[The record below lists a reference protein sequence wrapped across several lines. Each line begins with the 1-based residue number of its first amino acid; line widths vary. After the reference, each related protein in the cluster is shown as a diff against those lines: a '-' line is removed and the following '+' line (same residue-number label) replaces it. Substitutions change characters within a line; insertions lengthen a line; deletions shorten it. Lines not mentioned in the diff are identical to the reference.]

1 MWYCPNCGEK
11 NQNDYRFCVNC
22 GAPAEIQGAERIERK
37 ARPAAPA
44 KRPVW
49 PWILLGCVLLIVAG
63 ELLYLVL
70 SGSDKKP
77 DPEPAPTQTIVIA
90 APTPTPT
97 PNPEPILITTPE
109 PSPTP
114 APTPEPS
121 PATVETGLLTDAAQ
135 LDSRDVQQLRSAM
148 DGVIAENVRS
158 SWNSVEH
165 LTASDYVGCY
175 LLTAKDANAQV
186 QNMLIVVYRND
197 VSIVIPQENVNKS
210 LSYYYSLRYKNVT
223 RNADGTLTLGACEK
237 PSERVNADV
246 YRHNY
251 YYNGHKTTDEVYKAW
266 VKPYEGA
273 YQVTRLGE
281 LP

>member
-1 MWYCPNCGEK
+1 MWICPNCGEK
-11 NQNDYRFCVNC
+11 NRDDYRFCVSC
-22 GAPAEIQGAERIERK
+22 GAPAEMQGTVRIERK
-37 ARPAAPA
+37 AGPAAPA

-49 PWILLGCVLLIVAG
+49 PWILLGCVLLLVVA

-70 SGSDKKP
+70 SGSGKKP
-77 DPEPAPTQTIVIA
+77 D
-90 APTPTPT
+90 PTPTPT
-97 PNPEPILITTPE
+97 QPVVMVTP
-109 PSPTP
+109 SP
-114 APTPEPS
+114 APTPGPVIITTPTPS
-121 PATVETGLLTDAAQ
+121 PEPTPVETGLLTDVSQ

-148 DGVIAENVRS
+148 DAVIADNVRS
-158 SWNSVEH
+158 SWNDVEH

-197 VSIVIPQENVNKS
+197 VSIVIPQENISKD
-210 LSYYYSLRYKNVT
+210 LDYYYSLRYQNVT
-223 RNADGTLTLGACEK
+223 RGTDGTLELGAYEK
-237 PSERVNADV
+237 PAERVNADI

-251 YYNGHKTTDEVYKAW
+251 YYNGHKTTDGVYKAW

>member
-77 DPEPAPTQTIVIA
+77 DPMPTPTQTIVIVTPSPE
-90 APTPTPT
+90 PTP
-97 PNPEPILITTPE
+97 
-109 PSPTP
+109 
-114 APTPEPS
+114 
-121 PATVETGLLTDAAQ
+121 VETGLLTDAAQ
-135 LDSRDVQQLRSAM
+135 LDSRDEQQLRSAM

-165 LTASDYVGCY
+165 LTASDRGR
-175 LLTAKDANAQV
+175 
-186 QNMLIVVYRND
+186 MLSTMSWGSFSSRTEMRPRISRAA
-197 VSIVIPQENVNKS
+197 
-210 LSYYYSLRYKNVT
+210 LSFR
-223 RNADGTLTLGACEK
+223 
-237 PSERVNADV
+237 
-246 YRHNY
+246 
-251 YYNGHKTTDEVYKAW
+251 
-266 VKPYEGA
+266 
-273 YQVTRLGE
+273 
-281 LP
+281 